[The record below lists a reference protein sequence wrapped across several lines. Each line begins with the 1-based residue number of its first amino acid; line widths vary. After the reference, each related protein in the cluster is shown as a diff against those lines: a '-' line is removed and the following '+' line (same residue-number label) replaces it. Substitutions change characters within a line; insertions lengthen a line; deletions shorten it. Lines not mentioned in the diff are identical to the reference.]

1 MNKIGWEKLRKIVE
15 WFYEIQQQGNQT
27 FQVCDIR
34 TAFKLTVP
42 STYTRLKR
50 FIALGIIKPVS
61 LGCYEISQLSP
72 EKIQEIKQKY
82 IPPGSLYEIYYYKG
96 KRRTVKEIYEK
107 YKPPMKLQYFVQ
119 RIRRGWSVQKAIETP
134 LRKWP
139 ANKVNN

>member
-82 IPPGSLYEIYYYKG
+82 IPQVHFTKFIITRAKDEQL
-96 KRRTVKEIYEK
+96 RRFTRNTNH
-107 YKPPMKLQYFVQ
+107 P
-119 RIRRGWSVQKAIETP
+119 
-134 LRKWP
+134 
-139 ANKVNN
+139 